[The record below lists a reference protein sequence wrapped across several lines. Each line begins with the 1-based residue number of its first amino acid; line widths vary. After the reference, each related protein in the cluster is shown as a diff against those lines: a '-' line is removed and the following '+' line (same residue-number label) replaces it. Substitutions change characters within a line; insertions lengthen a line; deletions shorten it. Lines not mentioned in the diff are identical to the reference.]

1 MVAAI
6 AHQSFFKTHTNNSI
20 MSTFNN
26 IIPVSI
32 ALTEKSDE
40 KSDNHATIIGLSV
53 VILITLLI
61 IASVCFAKQRQ
72 ESNPNKFRQK
82 ADADPMESV
91 EIVSKQGRFM
101 VSWNTIKSLSN
112 IL

>member
-1 MVAAI
+1 
-6 AHQSFFKTHTNNSI
+6 

-32 ALTEKSDE
+32 AFTEKSDE

-53 VILITLLI
+53 VILMTLLI

-101 VSWNTIKSLSN
+101 VSWNTIKSFQYFIMFLC
-112 IL
+112 I